1 MKQTFNSLQ
10 AELCPQV
17 WLFTEEEGIV
27 IAVLTLC
34 GGRPEDAPYYMEKGS
49 EEWME
54 REVVDQLRAGGRYY
68 PADMDD
74 PRVKLSDFAIDLD
87 ALEDADDLNMPELAA
102 AVREVLAE
110 ETKSD
115 YSPAQRA

>member
-17 WLFTEEEGIV
+17 WLFTESEGIV

-34 GGRPEDAPYYMEKGS
+34 GGRPEEVPYYMESGA

-54 REVVDQLRAGGRYY
+54 KEVVNQLRAGGRYY

-74 PRVKLSDFAIDLD
+74 ARVKLSDFAIDLD
-87 ALEDADDLNMPELAA
+87 GLEDADDLNLPELAA
-102 AVREVLAE
+102 AVREVLATE
-110 ETKSD
+110 SD
-115 YSPAQRA
+115 YSPARRA

>member
-1 MKQTFNSLQ
+1 MKQTFTSLQ

-27 IAVLTLC
+27 IAIVTLC
-34 GGRPEDAPYYMEKGS
+34 GGRPEEVPYYMEKGA

-54 REVVDQLRAGGRYY
+54 KEVVNQLRAGGRYY

-74 PRVKLSDFAIDLD
+74 SRVKLSDFAIDLE
-87 ALEDADDLNMPELAA
+87 ALEDVDDLNQPELAA
-102 AVREVLAE
+102 AVREALDE
-110 ETKSD
+110 ETKHD
-115 YSPAQRA
+115 YSPARRA

>member
-1 MKQTFNSLQ
+1 MKQTSSCLQ

-27 IAVLTLC
+27 IPVLTLC
-34 GGRPEDAPYYMEKGS
+34 GGRPEDELYYMESGA

-54 REVVDQLRAGGRYY
+54 KEVVNQLRAGGRYY

-74 PRVKLSDFAIDLD
+74 SRIKLSDFAIDLD
-87 ALEDADDLNMPELAA
+87 ALEDVDDLNMPELAA
-102 AVREVLAE
+102 AVREVLATE
-110 ETKSD
+110 SD